1 VNVYAGD
8 ANQEYILEQSFR
20 LFGHDVVV
28 RLRAY
33 EWTWEN
39 GMNNVRGALN
49 IELSQT
55 TTGKS
60 VNHYTIRD
68 GSVPETYQLME
79 FYISESLQ

>member
-1 VNVYAGD
+1 
-8 ANQEYILEQSFR
+8 
-20 LFGHDVVV
+20 
-28 RLRAY
+28 
-33 EWTWEN
+33 
-39 GMNNVRGALN
+39 MNNVRGALN